1 MNRTC
6 ENYCESRAQRERKI
20 YISITHQ
27 IIVYTDMTYV
37 ILWNDN
43 EIKLYEIVDNFYLYN
58 TSCILEN
65 IFYRNSSFLLC
76 ESRKLTLTI
85 FSNPLLRY

>member
-1 MNRTC
+1 
-6 ENYCESRAQRERKI
+6 
-20 YISITHQ
+20 
-27 IIVYTDMTYV
+27 MTYV
-37 ILWNDN
+37 IFLWNDN

-76 ESRKLTLTI
+76 ENRKLTLTI